1 MGRFPALLGL
11 ATVVLVVVSLSTFST
26 ECVAQDS
33 RSITGI
39 DGSKE
44 LADFASDGSRRISS
58 GQRWLLAAADDEE
71 EAEGGDDEA
80 TGARDKDSDD
90 KAESAASEEE
100 EESEEEAPVKKK
112 SGVKKALIKTKLKK
126 EVEEEEAEE
135 EPEKP
140 TARKSSL
147 MKSKRKSADADEEE
161 EAEKEVK
168 VETGADGGSKETD
181 AEEEEDSA
189 EEVTPKKSK
198 ASKVTTTTTTGLSKK
213 KRGAEEE
220 EEEKEGGNEG
230 GEEEETT
237 SVKTKKSVKKPSA
250 SAAAAAADEEEEDG
264 AAVGGKK
271 AGGDETEAADADADA
286 DDAETDGGAG
296 GGAKAKR
303 SSKVVKPKGKAAKVE
318 EEESTADE
326 GGEEEAA
333 EDAAGGKAKGGV
345 GKESES
351 EEGSSDGGEE
361 EEEEARVVKKTPK
374 TEEKVVEEEEEGTAA
389 AAAGGEGEG
398 EGDGEEAVEEKGEA
412 GGDGQ
417 GRGGGAKGSV
427 GKKAVAEEEEE
438 GSGGKSA
445 GGEVEGEGEAADKA
459 ADDSGIAAAGA
470 GAAAGAA
477 AVTDQDEQKEQQE
490 QQQEEQEEK
499 QQEQKAGGTKE
510 DSSKTPTAEEQEDKQ
525 EPAPE
530 QEAEADAESFPPCDA
545 ALTDYTPCEDVK
557 RSLAFP
563 RKMYEYRERHCPPP
577 SNALSCLV
585 SPPVGYRSPPKWPES
600 RDWAWYANVP
610 YKHLTEEKAGQN
622 WVRYEQQQQ
631 KFVFPGGGTMFPK
644 GADAYVKGLGKLIAD
659 FGNGSV
665 RTVVDT
671 GCGVA
676 SFGAAL
682 LSHNMV
688 AMSFA
693 PRDTHEAQVQFA
705 LERGVPAML
714 GIMATKRQPYPARA
728 FDLAHCS
735 RCLIPWSIEGGLYLI
750 EVDRLLRPGGYW
762 VLSGPPVD
770 WQHHNKHWGKPESEM
785 RAQEDGII
793 AVATALCWR
802 KVGQKDAVAVWQ
814 KRADDSCFAGKKGE
828 ARRRRLG
835 ELVGEGAARRV
846 LAGAGGGGGVD
857 GAVADLRLELCP
869 ESDNPDDAWYTPMKR
884 CVSRAPLSST
894 PLAPWPK
901 RLAQA
906 PPRIKRASASADA
919 AAASDGAAAN
929 SKPLVKRF
937 LNSLRRWTKRVAW
950 YKEAVLPAL
959 GQGRY
964 RNIMDM
970 NAGIGSFA
978 AALAGDPVW
987 VMNVVPVETPA
998 EVGEQARK
1006 AGKGEDGVGAA
1017 GLPGYQWRVSA
1028 KTEALG
1034 LPPGEALGVIYER
1047 GLIGTYQDWCE
1058 PFSTYPRTYDLI
1070 HAAWLFSALSKRCD
1084 VGMVLREMDRVLRPE
1099 GAVIFRD
1106 SHAILK
1112 QIQPLAKRLRWDARF
1127 EANRPGGSGRILVCV
1142 KKYWV
1147 EG

>member
-1 MGRFPALLGL
+1 MGRIPAFLGL
-11 ATVVLVVVSLSTFST
+11 VALALASLSLSSFPTI
-26 ECVAQDS
+26 CVAQDS
-33 RSITGI
+33 RSWIGI
-39 DGSKE
+39 DGSEK
-44 LADFASDGSRRISS
+44 LADSSSVASRRISS
-58 GQRWLLAAADDEE
+58 GQRWLLAAAGDDEE
-71 EAEGGDDEA
+71 EEAAGGDDEDS
-80 TGARDKDSDD
+80 GAGDKESDA
-90 KAESAASEEE
+90 KTKSAASEEE
-100 EESEEEAPVKKK
+100 EEGEEEEAPLKKK
-112 SGVKKALIKTKLKK
+112 AGVKKPLIKTKTKLKSK
-126 EVEEEEAEE
+126 LDVAEEEVEVDEPAKPVTKSSLKRTKKKAEDAEEEEEAEAGGDDSQE
-135 EPEKP
+135 ADVDAEDEDAAELKP
-140 TARKSSL
+140 KAKKAATSTSASTST
-147 MKSKRKSADADEEE
+147 SKATEGKKKRA
-161 EAEKEVK
+161 
-168 VETGADGGSKETD
+168 D
-181 AEEEEDSA
+181 AEE
-189 EEVTPKKSK
+189 
-198 ASKVTTTTTTGLSKK
+198 G
-213 KRGAEEE
+213 
-220 EEEKEGGNEG
+220 EEKEGADEG
-230 GEEEETT
+230 GEEKEDTT
-237 SVKTKKSVKKPSA
+237 SVTKKKRSAKKVTV
-250 SAAAAAADEEEEDG
+250 AAADEEEEEDDG
-264 AAVGGKK
+264 AGGKK
-271 AGGDETEAADADADA
+271 AGGNESDAADADADA
-286 DDAETDGGAG
+286 DTDADADAGA
-296 GGAKAKR
+296 AKGK
-303 SSKVVKPKGKAAKVE
+303 SKKAVKTKGKAQADE
-318 EEESTADE
+318 EEEEVESKANKAGGDE
-326 GGEEEAA
+326 GADEEAA
-333 EDAAGGKAKGGV
+333 EGAGAGGKASTV
-345 GKESES
+345 ADKESEEDS
-351 EEGSSDGGEE
+351 GAGGEGEE
-361 EEEEARVVKKTPK
+361 ESVPKKK
-374 TEEKVVEEEEEGTAA
+374 SRAGKKMVEEEEEQEAA
-389 AAAGGEGEG
+389 AAEGEG
-398 EGDGEEAVEEKGEA
+398 EGDGVEEKGE
-412 GGDGQ
+412 
-417 GRGGGAKGSV
+417 RGG
-427 GKKAVAEEEEE
+427 EEE
-438 GSGGKSA
+438 GSGAKS
-445 GGEVEGEGEAADKA
+445 GGSEAEGEGESEQGAGEEESTADKA
-459 ADDSGIAAAGA
+459 ADDSGGAAAAAGA
-470 GAAAGAA
+470 GAGAAGAGA
-477 AVTDQDEQKEQQE
+477 AGGAVPDQDEQKEQQE
-490 QQQEEQEEK
+490 QQQEEQQE
-499 QQEQKAGGTKE
+499 QQEEQKSGKE
-510 DSSKTPTAEEQEDKQ
+510 EPPKTPTAEEQEDKQ

-530 QEAEADAESFPPCDA
+530 QEAEADAESFAPCDA
-545 ALTDYTPCEDVK
+545 ALTDYTPCEDVR

-585 SPPVGYRSPPKWPES
+585 PPPVGYRSPPQWPES

-622 WVRYEQQQQ
+622 WVRYDQQQQ

-644 GADAYVKGLGKLIAD
+644 GADAYVKGLGKIIPD

-770 WQHHNKHWGKPESEM
+770 WQHHNKHWGKPEAEM
-785 RAQEDGII
+785 RAQDEGIS
-793 AVATALCWR
+793 AVAAALCWK

-828 ARRRRLG
+828 ERRRRLG
-835 ELVGEGAARRV
+835 ELVGAGGARRV
-846 LAGAGGGGGVD
+846 LAGGGGGGAD
-857 GAVADLRLELCP
+857 GSVAEVQLELCP
-869 ESDNPDDAWYTPMKR
+869 ESDNPDDAWYTPMR
-884 CVSRAPLSST
+884 HCVSRAPRASRPT
-894 PLAPWPK
+894 PRLAPWPK

-906 PPRIKRASASADA
+906 TPRIRRADASAAA
-919 AAASDGAAAN
+919 AAASDGTGN
-929 SKPLVKRF
+929 SKTLVKRF

-964 RNIMDM
+964 RNVMDM
-970 NAGIGSFA
+970 NAGVGSFA

-998 EVGEQARK
+998 EVGEQQKK

-1028 KTEALG
+1028 KTESLG

-1070 HAAWLFSALSKRCD
+1070 HAAWLFSAISKRCS
-1084 VGMVLREMDRVLRPE
+1084 VEVVLMEMDRILRPE

-1106 SHAILK
+1106 SHAVLRT
-1112 QIQPLAKRLRWDARF
+1112 IQPLAKRLRWDARF